1 LISGVGLEFTI
12 GVVVF
17 TLAKRCSKLTPI
29 EATFKDLCG
38 LSVTP
43 ASNEGCVPLSL
54 EVLE

>member
-1 LISGVGLEFTI
+1 
-12 GVVVF
+12 VF